1 MSKRYYICD
10 IVGDGSIFGP
20 FGPNPY
26 RPIVANYGVAWVGS
40 IENHTS
46 GPDIGKPKYPDCLV
60 LVSTLNHAQLMN
72 KPGIDPLPDFPGDG
86 KLAGI
91 ATVTRTAMNAMLNT
105 RGFDITGL
113 TNTDGYKEALQ
124 KIGIQ
129 RSATFDIDNFD
140 IAG

>member
-1 MSKRYYICD
+1 MSKRYYICN
-10 IVGDGSIFGP
+10 IIGDGTMFNS
-20 FGPNPY
+20 Y
-26 RPIVANYGVAWVGS
+26 RPAVANYGVAWVGS

-60 LVSTLNHAQLMN
+60 LVSTINHAQLLN
-72 KPGIDPLPDFPGDG
+72 KPGIDPLPNFPGDG

-91 ATVTRTAMNAMLNT
+91 ATVTKSAMFGMLTA
-105 RGFDITGL
+105 RGFDTTGL

-124 KIGIQ
+124 KIGLQ
-129 RSATFDIDNFD
+129 RSAAFNIDSFD